1 MVLVDLK
8 GEHDFDCKNTI
19 QGHSCEKFQ
28 KSILELVSRSVFL
41 YHSIALTCKGELDTA
56 LF

>member
-8 GEHDFDCKNTI
+8 GEHDFDCKNITL
-19 QGHSCEKFQ
+19 GDPWKRSQ
-28 KSILELVSRSVFL
+28 KKILIEVDAAEGVT
-41 YHSIALTCKGELDTA
+41 LTCKGELDTA